1 MTDIDV
7 LYVNMIE
14 EVNWLLNLR
23 ATGQHEF
30 EPLFNG

>member
-1 MTDIDV
+1 MNEIDV
-7 LYVNMIE
+7 LYINMIE

-23 ATGQHEF
+23 ALGLHEF